1 MSHELTEQL
10 RADTLAMVARAAR
23 MGFERVAETL
33 ELEAVEHVMELLNA
47 GAHLE
52 VRVQLQTPPAM
63 RVMLVTQHDERE
75 IGVLVAKLPK
85 DRLQ

>member
-10 RADTLAMVARAAR
+10 RADTLALVARATR

-33 ELEAVEHVMELLNA
+33 ELAVAEQVLDLLNA

-52 VRVQLQTPPAM
+52 VRVKLQTPPTM
-63 RVMLVTQHDERE
+63 RVMLITAHDERE
-75 IGVLVAKLPK
+75 IGALVAKMPK
-85 DRLQ
+85 DRIQ